1 LSEPPT
7 YPSDSESAL
16 AEAEAPHPANPA
28 AHAREVAEY
37 ISDMIGQLE
46 SMSRVAGF
54 DLLVY
59 LLSMARVEA
68 ETNARR
74 LSHFGAVTQTR

>member
-1 LSEPPT
+1 VSEPLT
-7 YPSDSESAL
+7 YPSASDSESAL
-16 AEAEAPHPANPA
+16 GEAEPLRSADHS
-28 AHAREVAEY
+28 REVAEY
-37 ISDMIGQLE
+37 IGDMIGQLE
-46 SMSRVAGF
+46 SMSRLAGF

-74 LSHFGAVTQTR
+74 LSHIGLDGQVR

>member
-1 LSEPPT
+1 MSEPLN
-7 YPSDSESAL
+7 YPSASESESAL
-16 AEAEAPHPANPA
+16 GEADALRPVDHSRA
-28 AHAREVAEY
+28 VAEY

>member
-1 LSEPPT
+1 LSEPLT
-7 YPSDSESAL
+7 YPSASDSEGAL
-16 AEAEAPHPANPA
+16 GEAEAPQPFEHSQA
-28 AHAREVAEY
+28 VAEY

-46 SMSRVAGF
+46 SMSRLAGF

-74 LSHFGAVTQTR
+74 LGHLGVDAQKR

>member
-1 LSEPPT
+1 VSEPLIYPPT
-7 YPSDSESAL
+7 SESESAPG
-16 AEAEAPHPANPA
+16 EAEPLNPVDQKQA
-28 AHAREVAEY
+28 VAEY
-37 ISDMIGQLE
+37 IGDMIGQLE
-46 SMSRVAGF
+46 SMSRLAGF

-74 LSHFGAVTQTR
+74 LSHFGADGQKR

>member
-1 LSEPPT
+1 MSEPLI
-7 YPSDSESAL
+7 YPPASESDSAPGETEAL
-16 AEAEAPHPANPA
+16 NPVDQTRA
-28 AHAREVAEY
+28 VAEY
-37 ISDMIGQLE
+37 IGDMIGQLE
-46 SMSRVAGF
+46 SMSRLAGF

-74 LSHFGAVTQTR
+74 LTHLGADGQRR

>member
-1 LSEPPT
+1 MSEPLT
-7 YPSDSESAL
+7 YPSASDSESAL
-16 AEAEAPHPANPA
+16 GEADAPKPAD
-28 AHAREVAEY
+28 HSREVAEY
-37 ISDMIGQLE
+37 IGDMIGQLE
-46 SMSRVAGF
+46 SMSRLAGF

-74 LSHFGAVTQTR
+74 LSHFGAETQTR